1 MSLSAI
7 EWWRQITQVKRIRL
21 SFIRWISRSSRLKRS
36 KTDPVLRETLVDRS
50 ESFSLTRVEWG
61 RQSTL
66 GGLAAERSGDNMTEQ
81 TRQAASREAAE
92 AQALSWRG
100 FTLSLPRQ
108 NGRRRP
114 SRGNSRL
121 NLAFLNSP
129 GSANAGL

>member
-1 MSLSAI
+1 M
-7 EWWRQITQVKRIRL
+7 
-21 SFIRWISRSSRLKRS
+21 
-36 KTDPVLRETLVDRS
+36 TDPVLREILVDRS

-81 TRQAASREAAE
+81 TRQASSRESAE

-100 FTLSLPRQ
+100 FTLSLPRLK
-108 NGRRRP
+108 GMRRP
-114 SRGNSRL
+114 SRRNSRL

-129 GSANAGL
+129 GSANTGLDFQSSAERLSRSRSGSYAIPLLEMTG